1 MKNVRFKKRREVNKM
16 NFRILSACNG
26 GILEVFGTG
35 SSVRI
40 PVTDFNLKSS
50 ADGTV
55 ELNLTIKGYFNEF
68 EPSASLTQVKQG
80 IR

>member
-1 MKNVRFKKRREVNKM
+1 M

-35 SSVRI
+35 SSVRL

-55 ELNLTIKGYFNEF
+55 ELNLLMKSSVMDIMFSFLWE
-68 EPSASLTQVKQG
+68 
-80 IR
+80 I